1 MKHFFRNPEKAKN
14 ENYSFL
20 LLVRP
25 NYLFKKQKEKSLVLS
40 KKNLQGFRPVIKPR
54 VSEIS
59 KSIHK
64 NIIILKIFRISHLPT
79 R

>member
-25 NYLFKKQKEKSLVLS
+25 NCLFKKQKEKSLVLS

-54 VSEIS
+54 VS
-59 KSIHK
+59 K
-64 NIIILKIFRISHLPT
+64 ILKST
-79 R
+79 SK